1 MLPEYLRER
10 FVEQGELGRGG
21 MGVVLRAYDR
31 EVERMVALKIA
42 HADLSPDD
50 AHRFGEEARVTA
62 RLAHPNI
69 VPVYDIYREGGAPR
83 AFTMKVV
90 EGETL
95 DDVLAR
101 RDLRVT
107 ADLLLER
114 VLPIVLDVCDAV
126 SFAHN
131 RGLLH
136 RDLNPRNVMV
146 GSFGEVYVTDWGLA
160 ATRDDLRGAALECL
174 PGLSGTPAYMPP
186 EQLWAQRELV
196 DERSDVFGVSAIL
209 YQVLTGRPP
218 FSGRTLEDIVAQTRQ
233 GAVEPPEAV
242 RADLQLPDEICAIV
256 REGLALDPAA
266 RPASVAALR
275 ARLDHFL
282 RMGGWF
288 PSTSFNAGA
297 LVAREGVR
305 EQTAYI
311 VQQGRCEI
319 FRGDGA
325 ERRVLRE
332 VGPGDVF
339 GEIALFT
346 DAPRTANIR
355 ALTDVRLLVVTPA
368 MVERELERGGWLR
381 AFVRAAG
388 ARYLELDRADAARD
402 ATRPPDGRDDS

>member
-1 MLPEYLRER
+1 MLPDYLRDR

-31 EVERMVALKIA
+31 EVERVVALKIA
-42 HADLSPDD
+42 HADLSSDD
-50 AHRFGEEARVTA
+50 ARRFGDEARVTA

-69 VPVYDIYREGGAPR
+69 VPVYDIYRERGAPR

-90 EGETL
+90 EGQTL
-95 DDVLAR
+95 DAMLA
-101 RDLRVT
+101 LRELRAT

-114 VLPIVLDVCDAV
+114 ILPIVLDVCDGVA
-126 SFAHN
+126 FAHS

-160 ATRDDLRGAALECL
+160 ATRDELRGAALERL

-186 EQLWAQRELV
+186 EQLWARRELV
-196 DERSDVFGVSAIL
+196 DERSDVFGLSAIL
-209 YQVLTGRPP
+209 YEVLTGQPP
-218 FSGRTLEDIVAQTRQ
+218 FSGRTLEEIVAQTRR
-233 GAVEPPEAV
+233 GAVDSPESV
-242 RADLQLPDEICAIV
+242 RTDLELPDEICAIV
-256 REGLALDPAA
+256 REGLALDPAE

-275 ARLDHFL
+275 ARIDRFL

-288 PSTSFNAGA
+288 PSTTFAAGA
-297 LVAREGVR
+297 LIACEGVR

-311 VQQGRCEI
+311 VQEGRCEI
-319 FRGDGA
+319 YRGDGA
-325 ERRVLRE
+325 DRRPLRE

-388 ARYLELDRADAARD
+388 ERYLELDRADAARD
-402 ATRPPDGRDDS
+402 VTAGSRRPR

>member
-1 MLPEYLRER
+1 MLPDYLRDR
-10 FVEQGELGRGG
+10 FVEEGELGRGG

-31 EVERMVALKIA
+31 EVERTVALKIA
-42 HADLSPDD
+42 HADLSADD
-50 AHRFGEEARVTA
+50 ARRFRDEACITA

-69 VPVYDIYREGGAPR
+69 VPVYDVYRENGAPR

-95 DDVLAR
+95 EDLLSR
-101 RDLRVT
+101 RELRAT
-107 ADLLLER
+107 ADLMLER

-126 SFAHN
+126 AFAHS

-146 GSFGEVYVTDWGLA
+146 GGFGEVYVTDWGLA
-160 ATRDDLRGAALECL
+160 ATRAELRGAALERL

-186 EQLWAQRELV
+186 EQLWARRDLV
-196 DERSDVFGVSAIL
+196 DERSDVFGVAAIL
-209 YQVLTGRPP
+209 YEVLTGQPP
-218 FSGRTLEDIVAQTRQ
+218 FPGRTLEEIVALTRH
-233 GAVEPPEAV
+233 GEVEAPEVV
-242 RADLQLPDEICAIV
+242 RAELGLPDEVCAIV
-256 REGLALDPAA
+256 RDGLALDPEK
-266 RPASVAALR
+266 RPSSVAALR
-275 ARLDHFL
+275 SRIDRFL

-288 PSTSFNAGA
+288 PSTRFAAGEMIT
-297 LVAREGVR
+297 REGVR

-311 VQQGRCEI
+311 VQEGRCEI
-319 FRGDGA
+319 YRGDGDA
-325 ERRVLRE
+325 RRLLRE

-368 MVERELERGGWLR
+368 VVERELERGGWLR

-388 ARYLELDRADAARD
+388 ERYLELDRAVAARE
-402 ATRPPDGRDDS
+402 TTPGSEPPR

>member
-1 MLPEYLRER
+1 MLPDFLRER

-21 MGVVLRAYDR
+21 MGLVLRARDR
-31 EVERMVALKIA
+31 EVERDVALKIA

-50 AHRFGEEARVTA
+50 ARRFGDEARITA

-69 VPVYDIYREGGAPR
+69 VPVYDIYRESGAPR
-83 AFTMKVV
+83 AFTMKIV

-101 RDLRVT
+101 RELRTT
-107 ADLLLER
+107 ADVLLER
-114 VLPIVLDVCDAV
+114 LLPIVLDVCDAV
-126 SFAHN
+126 SFAHS

-146 GSFGEVYVTDWGLA
+146 GGFGEVYVTDWGLA
-160 ATRDDLRGAALECL
+160 ATRDELRSAALERL
-174 PGLSGTPAYMPP
+174 PGLSGTPAYMSP
-186 EQLWAQRELV
+186 EQFWARRELV

-209 YQVLTGRPP
+209 YEVLTGQPP
-218 FSGRTLEDIVAQTRQ
+218 FPGRTLADIAAHTRR
-233 GAVEPPEAV
+233 GAVEAPEAV
-242 RADLQLPDEICAIV
+242 RGDLALPDEICAIV
-256 REGLALDPAA
+256 RDGLALDPAE
-266 RPASVAALR
+266 RPPSVAALR
-275 ARLDHFL
+275 ARIDRFL

-288 PSTSFNAGA
+288 PSTSFAAGA
-297 LVAREGVR
+297 LIAREGVR

-319 FRGDGA
+319 YRGDGA
-325 ERRVLRE
+325 DRRVLRE

-388 ARYLELDRADAARD
+388 ERYLELDRADAAR
-402 ATRPPDGRDDS
+402 ATIRTPDGTR